1 MVRKGVGARI
11 AWSIE
16 SKRIKSDLADV
27 LRGHLL
33 ELHEFDEGESRREAA
48 LIAYA
53 VARKMGSVIVQRFA
67 DVASFTEAVSRALVH
82 RPAGE
87 LLDIFLQDS
96 ERKGVYRSTVA
107 AVSECAPKLLGYDGN
122 SVLITTEDAGH
133 GVLLDL
139 EAGAQGSAVFE
150 LENW

>member
-27 LRGHLL
+27 MSGHLL
-33 ELHEFDEGESRREAA
+33 DLHEFDEGESRREAA
-48 LIAYA
+48 LDAYA
-53 VARKMGSVIVQRFA
+53 TARKAGAVTVQRFA
-67 DVASFTEAVSRALVH
+67 DVATFAEAVRRTLVH
-82 RPAGE
+82 RTAGE
-87 LLDIFLQDS
+87 LLDIIFQDS
-96 ERKGVYRSTVA
+96 ERKGVYRSTVE

-122 SVLITTEDAGH
+122 SVLVATADAGH

-139 EAGAQGSAVFE
+139 EEGALGPAVFE
-150 LENW
+150 LESW

>member
-1 MVRKGVGARI
+1 MVSKGVGARV

-48 LIAYA
+48 LNAYA
-53 VARKMGSVIVQRFA
+53 AARKTGSVTVQRFA
-67 DVASFTEAVSRALVH
+67 DIAMFTEAVSRALIH

-96 ERKGVYRSTVA
+96 ERKGVYCTTLE
-107 AVSECAPKLLGYDGN
+107 AVRECAPKLLGYDGN
-122 SVLITTEDAGH
+122 SVLIATEDAGH
-133 GVLLDL
+133 GVLIDL
-139 EAGAQGSAVFE
+139 EEGAQGPVVFE